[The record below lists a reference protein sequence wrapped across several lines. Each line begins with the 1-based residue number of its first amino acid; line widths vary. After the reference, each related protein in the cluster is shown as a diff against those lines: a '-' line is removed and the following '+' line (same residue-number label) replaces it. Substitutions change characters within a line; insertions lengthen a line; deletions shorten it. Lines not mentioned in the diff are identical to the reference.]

1 MTVCGSG
8 EGGIR
13 ISQQRFDLG
22 GIEIAGGDR
31 PADMVLVDLKVL
43 VGRAATP
50 APSAPE
56 PLGPDS
62 SRTLDARGEPPGVGY
77 GFRPAFQ
84 VGFQETMAIGPAAP
98 QPEVVIEQ
106 GQVLLSPRPAQPRVL
121 AQGVQVNHGQHGHR
135 FAVQTDENVP
145 GMEVDMG
152 HACVVQPCGQNR
164 QARRQP
170 LADLGTERL
179 RVVVEPLFKELV
191 QGNGSR
197 NLPGDQVVLEE
208 EVSLSLLTQGD
219 GMDGRYADRRE
230 DLGPLALVATL
241 APAKPLAP
249 HGAVVGHEVVLD
261 VDRTLGKIDS
271 VDDPVRP

>member
-1 MTVCGSG
+1 
-8 EGGIR
+8 
-13 ISQQRFDLG
+13 
-22 GIEIAGGDR
+22 
-31 PADMVLVDLKVL
+31 
-43 VGRAATP
+43 
-50 APSAPE
+50 
-56 PLGPDS
+56 
-62 SRTLDARGEPPGVGY
+62 
-77 GFRPAFQ
+77 
-84 VGFQETMAIGPAAP
+84 
-98 QPEVVIEQ
+98 
-106 GQVLLSPRPAQPRVL
+106 
-121 AQGVQVNHGQHGHR
+121 
-135 FAVQTDENVP
+135 
-145 GMEVDMG
+145 MEVDMG

-179 RVVVEPLFKELV
+179 RVVVESLFKELV

-208 EVSLSLLTQGD
+208 EVSLSLFTQGD

-261 VDRTLGKIDS
+261 VDRTLGKIDPG
-271 VDDPVRP
+271 DDPRRATLSGEDPRDRATSHPKGREATSRRNQSAPTAIPGAGTSVASPGLSVPSLPWTS